1 MLNSSSRQAF
11 GYVNTI
17 FHEDLY
23 VLIPILHGCSPVPGV
38 YNRVKIWFDYGWTNP
53 ADGCEDVETSKSSAF
68 ANSGQCCQ
76 SPTLADISCSV
87 AMWEIELIV
96 EFPGYARHCLQRTM
110 SNTAFHDTLFQ
121 QGFRPRFS
129 GKIMEHSTVFSTSPL
144 GISLGNCQIQC
155 IFSFHVVL
163 LCEISEY
170 ARIDRIP
177 NMHECSILGQQRLQ
191 HRCGTWID
199 WKILGE
205 WIWTRFKVVV
215 RGPRRNIH
223 QLRNKAFFSIFPR
236 DFRGHS
242 PHFEHPISLM
252 IIMLGAE
259 N

>member
-1 MLNSSSRQAF
+1 MFTWYGILYAFLKTSTRCTLNGGSALVDTSLLAGVSMCF
-11 GYVNTI
+11 
-17 FHEDLY
+17 
-23 VLIPILHGCSPVPGV
+23 PV
-38 YNRVKIWFDYGWTNP
+38 WF
-53 ADGCEDVETSKSSAF
+53 ADGCVKTNSEQDLHQAKLVDCVFNKSVRYFLGRIVKFSAF
-68 ANSGQCCQ
+68 S
-76 SPTLADISCSV
+76 
-87 AMWEIELIV
+87 
-96 EFPGYARHCLQRTM
+96 FPC
-110 SNTAFHDTLFQ
+110 
-121 QGFRPRFS
+121 
-129 GKIMEHSTVFSTSPL
+129 
-144 GISLGNCQIQC
+144 
-155 IFSFHVVL
+155 VL

-223 QLRNKAFFSIFPR
+223 QVRNKAFFSIFPR

-252 IIMLGAE
+252 IIMLGAA